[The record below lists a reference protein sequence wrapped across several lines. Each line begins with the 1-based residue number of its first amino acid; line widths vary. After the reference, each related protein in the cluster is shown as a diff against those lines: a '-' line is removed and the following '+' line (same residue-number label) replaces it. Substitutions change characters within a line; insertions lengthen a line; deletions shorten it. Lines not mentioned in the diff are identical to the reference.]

1 MQIVRMPYTNHL
13 RHTQQFLDHFLHF
26 IVHPFEVAVQHDFL
40 LAVILEL
47 VDFRQRH
54 IVVLFVLNFLH
65 IEVRLAEVL
74 RSLELFHCSM
84 SKWFSIRSSVAVKSR
99 AA

>member
-47 VDFRQRH
+47 IDFRHRAVGGVQDH
-54 IVVLFVLNFLH
+54 
-65 IEVRLAEVL
+65 EVL
-74 RSLELFHCSM
+74 LQDALRHEED
-84 SKWFSIRSSVAVKSR
+84 
-99 AA
+99 